1 MTQSNLDQATLIIA
15 RATDAA
21 QKDAA
26 AAKKLAESPA
36 VAATIDTEGRLTLN
50 GTASD
55 IHLITPAK
63 VSEAVGNAFWQA
75 QGNGYSYRQQRQNRK
90 QQWPCHV
97 LRHFYRDRR
106 SICRDGWTRLKDC
119 RPVQFLL
126 PRQQYRNYG
135 KYHCQRQYRHSSD

>member
-26 AAKKLAESPA
+26 AAKKLTESPA

-63 VSEAVGNAFWQA
+63 VSEAVGNAFADVKTPSLIITEQA
-75 QGNGYSYRQQRQNRK
+75 KFEGEQIEAAAKIAIEKGKFYIEDALTPELRK
-90 QQWPCHV
+90 KV
-97 LRHFYRDRR
+97 Y
-106 SICRDGWTRLKDC
+106 DGWYKKN
-119 RPVQFLL
+119 PS
-126 PRQQYRNYG
+126 
-135 KYHCQRQYRHSSD
+135 RH

>member
-63 VSEAVGNAFWQA
+63 VSEAVGNAFADVKTPSLIITEQA
-75 QGNGYSYRQQRQNRK
+75 KFEGEQIEAAAKIAIEKGK
-90 QQWPCHV
+90 
-97 LRHFYRDRR
+97 FYIEDAL
-106 SICRDGWTRLKDC
+106 T
-119 RPVQFLL
+119 
-126 PRQQYRNYG
+126 
-135 KYHCQRQYRHSSD
+135 H